1 MRFSEEEI
9 TAIITKIIFDLTYK
23 RISSSEEELIE
34 SGILSSIT
42 IAELAVELEK
52 SFSVSISFMEIN
64 KENFNSVSAIK
75 KLLVKKLV

>member
-75 KLLVKKLV
+75 KLLVKN